1 LCRWQLNQ
9 GALSIS
15 ECNFWVEAD
24 CYIFFNNNVYV
35 CFIFNIVVIMLFGK
49 NMFICDWK
57 ITVIWAFEHF
67 MFAVQFVSNDNYTV
81 INFIFGSIFSKI
93 FLVYN
98 SGRKSD
104 WIWWEFQYFD
114 LNSDWFG
121 QNQNLSTNIL
131 NVNRSKLQPSDRN
144 QSKFW
149 ISDRF
154 GSKYHRSKTPR
165 MVFKNFEA
173 WFWRSKLVK
182 KLFWPILSV
191 KISIEVF
198 LTDCQS
204 VEIISCKLWPI
215 GQDDISTNV
224 FPTDHFRSKYQWKS
238 ANSLKIFGISSKNF
252 GQNRPLIL

>member
-1 LCRWQLNQ
+1 MCRWQLNQ

-173 WFWRSKLVK
+173 WFWRSKFSQKV
-182 KLFWPILSV
+182 ILTDFVGQNFDRSFFDRLSVGWNNQLQALTDRSRWHFDQRFSNRSFSV
-191 KISIEVF
+191 KISVK
-198 LTDCQS
+198 
-204 VEIISCKLWPI
+204 IS
-215 GQDDISTNV
+215 
-224 FPTDHFRSKYQWKS
+224 
-238 ANSLKIFGISSKNF
+238 
-252 GQNRPLIL
+252 